1 MAGTAIVT
9 GAGDGL
15 GREIALG
22 LAHAGY
28 GIVVADRDEPA
39 ARACA
44 SSIEE
49 QGTPARAVGA
59 DVRAPADLDR
69 IVAVARELGDLKVL
83 VNNAG
88 GWTPQRQYTQ
98 ATPA

>member
-1 MAGTAIVT
+1 MSYKWVGKPTPRKEDPKLLT
-9 GAGDGL
+9 G
-15 GREIALG
+15 
-22 LAHAGY
+22 AHAGY

-88 GWTPQRQYTQ
+88 GWTPQRQYPQ